1 MRLNIEQMESIV
13 WRVGSNQTD
22 PELKKLRLDL
32 VTQGFRSFMETGTG
46 IAYGH
51 VGGFLLAVHQ
61 YDVFNG
67 RLKAYEF
74 LFMVDPKAKQPN
86 TATELLKEFE
96 DGARAA
102 GCETTVVGAHVGF
115 SEWKTLERY
124 YRMKGYSFLSE
135 SMQKIL

>member
-1 MRLNIEQMESIV
+1 MRLNIEAMERVV
-13 WRVGSNQTD
+13 WQVGRNQID

-32 VTQGFRSFMETGTG
+32 VVPSFRSFMTAG
-46 IAYGH
+46 IGHAYGQP
-51 VGGFLLAVHQ
+51 GGFLLAMHN

-74 LFMVDPKAKQPN
+74 LFMVDPKFKKPN
-86 TATELLKEFE
+86 TATKLLKEFE